1 MNIGFDA
8 KRAFQNSTGL
18 GNYSRT
24 LIASLAR
31 FFPEN
36 AYYLFAPKITGLFD
50 LSQSGNIHTITPNSF
65 PSSIL
70 KSAWRSKWV
79 TTDLKKNNINI
90 YHGLSHEVPL
100 GIEQTG
106 IPSVVTMHD
115 LIFERYPEQFK
126 KTDRI
131 IYREKFTRA
140 CNTCTHIIAISRQ
153 TKKDLISFYKVPE
166 EKITVCYQS
175 CNPAFGISLPA
186 ETIEDVKKQY
196 SLPNR
201 YFLSVGSIIE
211 RKNLL
216 TACKAIRLLREKIDV
231 PLVVI
236 GNGGKYAEVVKK
248 YIAENHLQKN
258 IIFLTETGQAA
269 GLEDGRDLPA
279 IYQGATALIYPNFFE
294 GFGIPILEA
303 LWSGLPVVSSDVSC
317 MPETAGNA
325 ALFADP
331 ANENLFAKH
340 LFNIATNAAL
350 AAELKNKGRIHA
362 ANFTQEKCAAAV
374 MQVYKQIAK

>member
-36 AYYLFAPKITGLFD
+36 AYYLFAPRVTGLFD
-50 LSQSGNIHTITPNSF
+50 AGQSGNIHVITPNHF
-65 PSSIL
+65 PANML

-79 TTDLKKNNINI
+79 TADLKKNNIGL
-90 YHGLSHEVPL
+90 YHGLSHEVPV
-100 GIEQTG
+100 GIAQTG

-115 LIFERYPEQFK
+115 LIFERYPGQFK

-140 CNTCTHIIAISRQ
+140 CKTSTHIIAISGQ
-153 TKKDLISFYKVPE
+153 TKEDLISFYKVPE
-166 EKITVCYQS
+166 EKITVCHQS

-186 ETIEDVKKQY
+186 ETIEAVKKQY
-196 SLPNR
+196 ALPER

-216 TACKAIRLLREKIDV
+216 TACKAMKLLREKFDI

-236 GNGGKYAEVVKK
+236 GDGSKYAEMVKK
-248 YIAENHLQKN
+248 YIAENQLQKS
-258 IIFLTETGQAA
+258 IIFLSEKDQAA
-269 GLEDGRDLPA
+269 GLTDGRDLPA

-303 LWSGLPVVSSDVSC
+303 LWSGLPVVSSNVSC

-325 ALFADP
+325 ALYADP
-331 ANENLFAKH
+331 ADENLFAEH
-340 LFNIATNAAL
+340 LFNIATNAEL
-350 AAELKNKGRIHA
+350 GAELKNKGRIQA

-374 MQVYKQIAK
+374 MQVYKHIVK